1 MFVKALLGASLFAS
15 VIAVNLKTCVGES
28 CKASKTVKVVSSKH
42 THKVSASTVK
52 VSSKH
57 THKLSAAFHKSN
69 QAWAKH
75 EVASWDHTK
84 VVKHATKGA
93 PTMGY
98 KWV

>member
-42 THKVSASTVK
+42 THK
-52 VSSKH
+52 
-57 THKLSAAFHKSN
+57 LSAAFHKSN

-75 EVASWDHTK
+75 EVASWDHNK